1 MVWKLPGLVVHAPA
15 LNQKVI
21 VEKPV
26 TNPGIS
32 RINWRLLDNFIRSS
46 SIFLRSKNLV
56 LRPEN
61 STKSLLFDSIMFLF
75 VLLFWWIHPT
85 TCVLIPISQSSG
97 VDNTSCLNPNGTL
110 SCRTIGYALA
120 VLNDENFDHEVAFT
134 FSIQDKYYD
143 LRKQIQISQLRADR
157 QISLTTADNNPESV
171 ISCGFEFSTICGIII
186 GKEMGNKTHNIHVAN
201 IEFRNFRAS
210 SSAIVTIQNAVNA
223 SFTNCVFRDNKRCAL
238 IAFDS
243 GVSIENCRFS
253 NNNPGQSHSN
263 DGRFQAVQA
272 FAGGAKFL
280 FENASNLNVIVRN
293 TVFMRNAVVL
303 NNSEIYVE
311 HSTFPEACS
320 RRSGR
325 GNGAKRFEQEKQES
339 RKQAIFSEL
348 ANGIMGGGLSIV
360 FRGSAHGN
368 KVFIENTSFSENQA
382 TSGGGVYY
390 ADHSSDSGRL
400 SGNEMEIQKSSFAG
414 NRALHD
420 GGGMMIQNS
429 SGFLLVKDCVFKEN
443 WALTG
448 GGVNVGQPFERI
460 RFDNVTWDGNK
471 GQEIPAIRLMGNLS
485 SEAEFVNCTVK
496 NHSASYSTYSTYASP
511 LTTFQMRVI
520 FTGINVFTENYGTGA
535 MENVVSSVHLKG
547 ILKFI
552 ENCGVNAGAV
562 FSIFSSITL
571 HPGSK
576 LIFVR
581 NHCSTVGGAITIIGG
596 RPYDFVRK
604 YNPYCFMRYSE
615 RNTGPSKWKVRI
627 KIRRGD

>member
-1 MVWKLPGLVVHAPA
+1 MRAPA
-15 LNQKVI
+15 LNQKAM

-26 TNPGIS
+26 TNPGLS
-32 RINWRLLDNFIRSS
+32 RIYWRLVDNFIRSS
-46 SIFLRSKNLV
+46 SIFLSSKNLV

-61 STKSLLFDSIMFLF
+61 STKSPLFDSIMFLF
-75 VLLFWWIHPT
+75 VLLFWWINPT

-110 SCRTIGYALA
+110 PCRTIGYALA

-143 LRKQIQISQLRADR
+143 LRKQIQISQPRADR
-157 QISLTTADNNPESV
+157 QISLTTADNISESV

-186 GKEMGNKTHNIHVAN
+186 GKETGNKTHNIHLAN
-201 IEFRNFRAS
+201 IEFQNFRAS
-210 SSAIVTIQNAVNA
+210 SSAIVTIRNAVNA

-253 NNNPGQSHSN
+253 NNNPGQPLSN
-263 DGRFQAVQA
+263 DGRLQAL
-272 FAGGAKFL
+272 AGGAKFL

-293 TVFMRNAVVL
+293 TVFMSNAVVL

-311 HSTFPEACS
+311 HSTFPEVCS

-325 GNGAKRFEQEKQES
+325 GDGANRCEQEKQES
-339 RKQAIFSEL
+339 RRQAIFPE
-348 ANGIMGGGLSIV
+348 AYGIVGGGLSIV
-360 FRGSAHGN
+360 FRGSAHRN
-368 KVFIENTSFSENQA
+368 KIFIENTSFSENQA

-443 WALTG
+443 WALIG

-460 RFDNVTWDGNK
+460 QFDNVTWDGNK
-471 GQEIPAIRLMGNLS
+471 GQEIPAIRLMGNLR
-485 SEAEFVNCTVK
+485 SEAEFINCTVK
-496 NHSASYSTYSTYASP
+496 NHSASYSTYSTYTSP
-511 LTTFQMRVI
+511 LTTFQMRVV

-535 MENVVSSVHLKG
+535 MENLVSSVHLKG

-552 ENCGVNAGAV
+552 ENSGVRAGAV

-581 NHCSTVGGAITIIGG
+581 NHCYMVGGAITIFGG
-596 RPYDFVRK
+596 RPYDFVPIK
-604 YNPYCFMRYSE
+604 YNPYCFIRYSE